1 MQITK
6 KFILKTIISSLLV
19 LSTTSVAETQYAGT
33 TPFVS
38 GQSLKKGFFW
48 YNDKEP
54 VEEEEQQDQQPLSGS
69 PSHNQNEELKL
80 DSRWLKENLLNL
92 RFAAMDNP
100 TDENL
105 SRYYTANRLMMD
117 IATRFSDRTRDYFI
131 NNPMM
136 SEKRRQPTETV
147 ALNAHRA
154 GLEENQQKALSSIFQ
169 KSGLFFFFQSTCQ
182 YCHEQSQIL
191 NFMQNY
197 YHIDIMPVSIDGRPL
212 HNGIFP
218 RYGRA
223 TMEMIKQY
231 AITEVPT
238 VYLMSNDGSQATIVS
253 TGLVSAEE
261 LKNTIILA
269 ARGMNLLDEASFQNT
284 LDIKKQY
291 VLGDRDVLTVN
302 KMSYEQDPYLLQNI
316 MDKKLSE
323 YDMPTTY
330 KVDAGITAN
339 EGGYSGYLH

>member
-6 KFILKTIISSLLV
+6 NYVLNSLIASLLV
-19 LSTTSVAETQYAGT
+19 FSTAVLAETQNVGN

-48 YNDKEP
+48 YNDKTPEEH
-54 VEEEEQQDQQPLSGS
+54 EEETRQPISSS
-69 PSHNQNEELKL
+69 PSQQTNEELKL
-80 DSRWLKENLLNL
+80 DSRWLKENLKNL
-92 RFAAMDNP
+92 QFAAMDNP

-105 SRYYTANRLMMD
+105 SRFYTANRLMVD
-117 IATRFSDRTRDYFI
+117 IATRFSDRTREYFI

-136 SEKRRQPTETV
+136 SEKRRQPTEAV

-154 GLEENQQKALSSIFQ
+154 GLEENQQKALTEIF
-169 KSGLFFFFQSTCQ
+169 KKGGLFFFFQSTCR

-197 YHIDIMPVSIDGRPL
+197 YHVDIMPISIDGLPL
-212 HNGIFP
+212 NNGLFQ

-223 TMEMIKQY
+223 TMDMIKQY

-238 VYLMSNDGSQATIVS
+238 VYLMSNDGSQATRVS
-253 TGLVSAEE
+253 TGLVSADE

-269 ARGMNLLDEASFQNT
+269 ARGMNLLDETSFQNT
-284 LDIKKQY
+284 LDVKKQY
-291 VLGDRDVLTVN
+291 VLGDRDVMTVN
-302 KMSYEQDPYLLQNI
+302 KMSYEQDPFLLQKI
-316 MDKKLSE
+316 MDKKLGE
-323 YDMPTTY
+323 YSMPTTD
-330 KVDAGITAN
+330 KVNIGFSETR
-339 EGGYSGYLH
+339 GGLNGY

>member
-6 KFILKTIISSLLV
+6 TFIIKSIISSLL
-19 LSTTSVAETQYAGT
+19 LISSTALAETPNVGH

-38 GQSLKKGFFW
+38 GQALKKGFFW

-54 VEEEEQQDQQPLSGS
+54 SEDEEQQPEQPVAGS
-69 PSHNQNEELKL
+69 PSQSKDEEMKL

-92 RFAAMDNP
+92 RYAAMDNP
-100 TDENL
+100 TEENL
-105 SRYYTANRLMMD
+105 SRYYTAQRLMVD

-136 SEKRRQPTETV
+136 SEKRRQPTDAV

-154 GLEENQQKALSSIFQ
+154 GLEDNQQKALTSIF
-169 KSGLFFFFQSTCQ
+169 KKGGLFFFFQSTCQ

-197 YHIDIMPVSIDGRPL
+197 YHVDIMPVSIDGLPL
-212 HNGIFP
+212 HNGLFP

-223 TMEMIKQY
+223 TMDMVKQY

-238 VYLMSNDGSQATIVS
+238 VYLMSNDGTQATRVS
-253 TGLVSAEE
+253 TGLVSADE

-291 VLGDRDVLTVN
+291 VIGDKDVLTVN
-302 KMSYEQDPYLLQNI
+302 KVNYEQDPFLLQNM
-316 MDKKLSE
+316 MDRKLGE
-323 YDMPTTY
+323 YDMPTTD
-330 KVDAGITAN
+330 KVDPRFLDDK
-339 EGGYSGYLH
+339 GGNRGY

>member
-1 MQITK
+1 MQNTK
-6 KFILKTIISSLLV
+6 TFILKAAISSLLV
-19 LSTTSVAETQYAGT
+19 LSTMSLADTQKVEN

-54 VEEEEQQDQQPLSGS
+54 VKDEEDQPQQPLTGS
-69 PSHNQNEELKL
+69 PSQDKKEELKL

-92 RFAAMDNP
+92 RYAAMDNP
-100 TDENL
+100 TNENL
-105 SRYYTANRLMMD
+105 SRYYTAQRLMLD
-117 IATRFSDRTRDYFI
+117 IATRFSDRTRDYFL

-154 GLEENQQKALSSIFQ
+154 GLEENQQKALTSIFQ
-169 KSGLFFFFQSTCQ
+169 KGGLFFFFQSTCA

-212 HNGIFP
+212 HNGLFP

-238 VYLMSNDGSQATIVS
+238 IYLMSNDGSQATRVS
-253 TGLVSAEE
+253 TGLVSADE

-269 ARGMNLLDEASFQNT
+269 ARGMNLLDEATFQNT

-291 VLGDRDVLTVN
+291 AIGDRDVLVIPPKNQCMN
-302 KMSYEQDPYLLQNI
+302 K
-316 MDKKLSE
+316 
-323 YDMPTTY
+323 
-330 KVDAGITAN
+330 
-339 EGGYSGYLH
+339 